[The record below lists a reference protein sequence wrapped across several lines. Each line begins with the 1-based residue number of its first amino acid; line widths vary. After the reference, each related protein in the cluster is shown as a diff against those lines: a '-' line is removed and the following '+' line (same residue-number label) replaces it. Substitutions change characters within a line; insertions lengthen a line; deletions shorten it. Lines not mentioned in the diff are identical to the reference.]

1 MNTLIKA
8 ALIIDPES
16 PHHKKN
22 FDVLISDGIIKKI
35 DKNIDT
41 KADTVIDG
49 KNCILSPGFFD
60 LHVSFGEPGFEF
72 KEDLESGCKAAAAGG
87 FTDVI
92 QMPSTFPV
100 MQNSAAIQM
109 TTNKKANQLV
119 TVHAAGALSVD
130 MEGHDMTEMYD
141 MHKSGAA
148 CFTDHKNAVQDAGVM
163 LRSLLY
169 VKTFDGLVMSFPDD
183 RSLSGKGQMNEGS
196 ASTQLGLK
204 GIPALAEELMVARDL
219 MLCEYAEGKIHFSTI
234 STKGSVELIR
244 KAKKAGLKVTCDVAA
259 HHLLLDESK
268 IEEFDTRFKIKPPL
282 RSQEDINALKEGLKD
297 GTIDAICS
305 DHIPEDVENKQK
317 EFDLAAFGAEG
328 LETAFAAANTALKD
342 SMKIEQ
348 IIEKFTS
355 APRKIISQ
363 PQIKIAEGETA
374 CLTLFNPD
382 EVWDVKESDIKSKSR
397 NNPFVGMKL
406 TGKIKA
412 VLNQGL
418 QYAVGS

>member
-1 MNTLIKA
+1 
-8 ALIIDPES
+8 
-16 PHHKKN
+16 
-22 FDVLISDGIIKKI
+22 
-35 DKNIDT
+35 
-41 KADTVIDG
+41 
-49 KNCILSPGFFD
+49 
-60 LHVSFGEPGFEF
+60 
-72 KEDLESGCKAAAAGG
+72 
-87 FTDVI
+87 
-92 QMPSTFPV
+92 
-100 MQNSAAIQM
+100 
-109 TTNKKANQLV
+109 
-119 TVHAAGALSVD
+119 
-130 MEGHDMTEMYD
+130 
-141 MHKSGAA
+141 
-148 CFTDHKNAVQDAGVM
+148 
-163 LRSLLY
+163 
-169 VKTFDGLVMSFPDD
+169 MSFPDD